1 MENLIVEGS
10 GRSILVL
17 HGGMGDLSS
26 WEKVT
31 DRLRDRFRV
40 ARLYRRQYRLDVPR
54 KVTMADEVAEVL
66 AAASTLDR
74 PVLVGH
80 SSGAVLALEALAAS
94 PETFSAA
101 VLYEPPLI
109 IDDRRLGDG
118 TQTAQPQPAQ
128 PQTTQ
133 PQTAQPQ
140 PSQNAQPQPSQTA
153 QPQPSQTTQP
163 QPSQTAQPQLSEPT
177 QPRSGDGRFE
187 GNAQPENGRAAQPD
201 TPRPDTRQP
210 GGGSAGRP
218 IERARAALAEGRP
231 GTAFAI
237 FLAEVAGIGGVD
249 GVEVAAIE
257 ATVNRKPEIAPI
269 VERQLDDNDAIDALG
284 NRLAAY
290 SKIGLPVLLLT
301 GDQSPLHLQERLGAL
316 QAVLPDARRVTLP
329 GEGHNAERSAP
340 DRLAEIIGEFAEI

>member
-1 MENLIVEGS
+1 MENLIVEGN

-80 SSGAVLALEALAAS
+80 SSGAVLALEALTAS

-118 TQTAQPQPAQ
+118 TQTEQ
-128 PQTTQ
+128 PQTAQPAPPQTAQ

-140 PSQNAQPQPSQTA
+140 PSPTA
-153 QPQPSQTTQP
+153 QP
-163 QPSQTAQPQLSEPT
+163 
-177 QPRSGDGRFE
+177 GRGGSRAE
-187 GNAQPENGRAAQPD
+187 GNTRPGSGRAPLEGDAQPD
-201 TPRPDTRQP
+201 H
-210 GGGSAGRP
+210 GSAGRP

-257 ATVNRKPEIAPI
+257 ATVNRRPEIAPI

-284 NRLAAY
+284 NRLATY

-301 GDQSPLHLQERLGAL
+301 GDQSPHHLQERLGAL

>member
-54 KVTMADEVAEVL
+54 KVTMTDEVAEVL

-109 IDDRRLGDG
+109 IDNRRLGDG
-118 TQTAQPQPAQ
+118 TQTAQPE
-128 PQTTQ
+128 
-133 PQTAQPQ
+133 
-140 PSQNAQPQPSQTA
+140 S
-153 QPQPSQTTQP
+153 
-163 QPSQTAQPQLSEPT
+163 
-177 QPRSGDGRFE
+177 
-187 GNAQPENGRAAQPD
+187 GRAALDGDAQPGTPQPGTPQPGAQRPDTQQSD
-201 TPRPDTRQP
+201 TPRPDTQHP

-218 IERARAALAEGRP
+218 IERARAALAEGHP

-257 ATVNRKPEIAPI
+257 ATVNRRPEIAPV

-290 SKIGLPVLLLT
+290 SGIGLPVLLLT
-301 GDQSPLHLQERLGAL
+301 GDQSPHHLQERLGAL

>member
-118 TQTAQPQPAQ
+118 TQTAQPQTAQ
-128 PQTTQ
+128 PQPAQ
-133 PQTAQPQ
+133 PQTAQPE
-140 PSQNAQPQPSQTA
+140 PSQTA
-153 QPQPSQTTQP
+153 QPQP
-163 QPSQTAQPQLSEPT
+163 SEPT

-284 NRLAAY
+284 NHLAAY